1 MKQYRMQRLGD
12 QLRDEISKLI
22 ITEQVKDPRVSTF
35 LTVNRVD
42 VSNDLSY
49 GKVYVSSFLPD
60 AQVKTGVEGLNSAA
74 GFIQSAIAKKLR
86 IRQFPHLTF
95 YVDTAMK
102 EGFEM
107 VQKLNELEREGRT
120 AGKAEHTDA
129 ASNPPEAE

>member
-42 VSNDLSY
+42 VSNDLCY

-95 YVDTAMK
+95 FVDTAMK

-120 AGKAEHTDA
+120 GGDAKNADA
-129 ASNPPEAE
+129 ASDLRETE

>member
-42 VSNDLSY
+42 VSNDLCY

-74 GFIQSAIAKKLR
+74 GFIQSAAVLFVEAKYFIFIFGAKNFLD
-86 IRQFPHLTF
+86 
-95 YVDTAMK
+95 V
-102 EGFEM
+102 
-107 VQKLNELEREGRT
+107 
-120 AGKAEHTDA
+120 
-129 ASNPPEAE
+129 

>member
-120 AGKAEHTDA
+120 AGKAEHADA